1 MIPIIPTLLTPAMLA
16 ICPPMTPAPATSFDW
31 ATQRAVA
38 SASAGA
44 HNVPYSMNGTTSMNP
59 GGGGGFIIDDYN
71 SD

>member
-38 SASAGA
+38 EASAGA
-44 HNVPYSMNGTTSMNP
+44 HNVPYSMNGTQCYVSGVWQT
-59 GGGGGFIIDDYN
+59 DDYN